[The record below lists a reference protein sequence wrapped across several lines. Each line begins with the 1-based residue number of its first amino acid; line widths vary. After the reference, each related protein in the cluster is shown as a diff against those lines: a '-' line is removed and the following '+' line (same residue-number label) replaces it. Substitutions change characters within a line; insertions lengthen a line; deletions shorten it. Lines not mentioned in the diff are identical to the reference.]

1 MGEKHRPQ
9 GMEHGVTIAR
19 IRELCVVGSLWSRG
33 GGRDRPEAGRAL
45 EETTV
50 ATRRLHRTGGSSVE
64 HSAFS
69 VLRFASA
76 WERVPGRPSVASNSR
91 LSRALV
97 ALRIEKKKK
106 EKKNQQKDDKGRSNS
121 RYSGSPLSFLLL
133 FLFTKRSRK
142 ETVKRRGSSRIQ
154 CERSEEGKLATSIE
168 GSIDRASGPSGSAFS
183 SRAREFR

>member
-1 MGEKHRPQ
+1 
-9 GMEHGVTIAR
+9 MEHGVTIAR

-97 ALRIEKKKK
+97 ALRIGKKKK
-106 EKKNQQKDDKGRSNS
+106 KKKKSKKKNDKGRSNS

-183 SRAREFR
+183 GRAREFR